1 MSIIIMTITMIIIIT
16 IEFMM
21 INMLLVLSGFV

>member
-1 MSIIIMTITMIIIIT
+1 MSITIMTITMTIIIT

-21 INMLLVLSGFV
+21 INMLLVLPGFI